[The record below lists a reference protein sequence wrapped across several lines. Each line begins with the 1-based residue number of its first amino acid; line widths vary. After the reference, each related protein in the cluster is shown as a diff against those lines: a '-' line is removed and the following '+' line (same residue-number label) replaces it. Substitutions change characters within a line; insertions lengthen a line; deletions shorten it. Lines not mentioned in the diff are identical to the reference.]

1 MAKDKINLAIFDFD
15 GTLSKGHLWMG
26 IARHHRQKRI
36 KRRAL
41 LIYFLTHIPLWLA
54 SKVKLYS
61 EEKNRAKWGEDLSV
75 LFKNIFVEEG
85 TKAFEWITDNYMI
98 PLIRSDVLGILKEHQ
113 KKQHKIMIL
122 SGMFTDFLNV
132 VAQRLGVDY
141 VVGTGL
147 ERVGNK
153 YSGRIVPPLCTGENK
168 AKLLNK
174 FIQTEHLN
182 IDFSQSYAYAD
193 SIFDVPVFQMV
204 SNPVATYPDNE
215 LYNLARERRWKVIGH
230 VNTTTNHL

>member
-1 MAKDKINLAIFDFD
+1 
-15 GTLSKGHLWMG
+15 
-26 IARHHRQKRI
+26 
-36 KRRAL
+36 
-41 LIYFLTHIPLWLA
+41 
-54 SKVKLYS
+54 
-61 EEKNRAKWGEDLSV
+61 
-75 LFKNIFVEEG
+75 
-85 TKAFEWITDNYMI
+85 
-98 PLIRSDVLGILKEHQ
+98 
-113 KKQHKIMIL
+113 
-122 SGMFTDFLNV
+122 